1 MSSHLAILAGSELSL
16 GILLLPASFVMV
28 TAQLQAKLASQM
40 PCVVDADSCP
50 LSCPSHTCRPL
61 LLVPFY
67 RWAVVG
73 LKLLGDRE
81 KYIGVQDRTRKNN
94 WNFLSRISR
103 ASLVLH
109 WEGCAC
115 WYFPK
120 VVGGAH
126 NYRAVLC
133 SSVAQERGVFLPL
146 VCVVCWSRLNCPW
159 KGRPG
164 KINPSGLSEVVEG
177 GETSTSVSSRM
188 VIGDCIGTLSVKVR
202 HQNFMV

>member
-1 MSSHLAILAGSELSL
+1 MKHLSGEAGTPVPALLSVTSQLCSACFCLCSHSGAMGDWGSGTECWGLTSALCPARQGVDSYSSLLKWRGRGAVYSHLAILAGSELSL

-50 LSCPSHTCRPL
+50 LSCPSYTCRPL

-94 WNFLSRISR
+94 WSFLSRISR
-103 ASLVLH
+103 ARLVLH

-126 NYRAVLC
+126 N
-133 SSVAQERGVFLPL
+133 
-146 VCVVCWSRLNCPW
+146 
-159 KGRPG
+159 
-164 KINPSGLSEVVEG
+164 
-177 GETSTSVSSRM
+177 
-188 VIGDCIGTLSVKVR
+188 
-202 HQNFMV
+202 